1 MNDWTINTDMYDEDT
16 GKPTQWVYKD
26 KVMVDLVSDKK
37 YLVNVYS
44 EKDGEFYYFDWTWST
59 LEDAKEFVENA
70 WDL

>member
-1 MNDWTINTDMYDEDT
+1 MNDWTINTDMYDEDI
-16 GKPTQWVYKD
+16 GKPTQWVYKN

>member
-1 MNDWTINTDMYDEDT
+1 MNAWTINTDMYDEDT
-16 GKPTQWVYKD
+16 GKPTQWVYKN

-44 EKDGEFYYFDWTWST
+44 EKDGEFYYFDWVWST

>member
-1 MNDWTINTDMYDEDT
+1 MNDWTINTDMYDEDI

-26 KVMVDLVSDKK
+26 KVMIDLVSDKK

-44 EKDGEFYYFDWTWST
+44 EKDGEFYYFDWVWST